1 MPATDRSLDGLTFLT
16 DAARQALRRR
26 LRELAGFALIVLA
39 LLLAIALTTWSV
51 QDPSLS
57 HATNAPVRN
66 LLGITGASIADL
78 SMQLLGLGGLALVLP
93 IAVWGWRLA
102 SHRPLCRERIRLV
115 IWIVAVALAAAFAAT
130 LPATASW
137 PLPAGL
143 GGVVGDAELR
153 LVAMLTGVPLGG
165 LTRFGVAAAT
175 GIAGLTAFA
184 LACGFGLHGLRRK
197 ADADRKSVV

>member
-1 MPATDRSLDGLTFLT
+1 MAIRYTLSAGDLLSDELR
-16 DAARQALRRR
+16 AALRRR
-26 LRELAGFALIVLA
+26 VSELIGAT
-39 LLLAIALTTWSV
+39 LLAIAALVALALATWSV

-153 LVAMLTGVPLGG
+153 L
-165 LTRFGVAAAT
+165 
-175 GIAGLTAFA
+175 
-184 LACGFGLHGLRRK
+184 
-197 ADADRKSVV
+197 